1 MIIYNFQL
9 KILNI
14 FNLINDKQV
23 DDHNFLHKLIQ

>member
-23 DDHNFLHKLIQ
+23 DDHNTLIKF